1 MTLWQSRTKRMD
13 GSTIETSEGAVQVGQ
28 PALKNA
34 NAALSFDSVSIHRVC
49 PHKAEHLSTLLD
61 KDEKL

>member
-13 GSTIETSEGAVQVGQ
+13 GSAIETSEGAVQVGQ

-34 NAALSFDSVSIHRVC
+34 NAALIVVQCQHTSSLSPQSRASFY
-49 PHKAEHLSTLLD
+49 TTG
-61 KDEKL
+61 

>member
-13 GSTIETSEGAVQVGQ
+13 GSAIETSEGAVQVGQ

-34 NAALSFDSVSIHRVC
+34 NAALSFSVSIHRVC